1 MSEPMT
7 PPPVP
12 GQKKKMSALGWIAI
26 GCGAIAV
33 LAILAL
39 GGAAFI
45 GGRFLKNKAAEFE
58 KNPALAAAKLAVQ
71 ANPELEV
78 VESDADAGTLTI
90 KNTKT
95 GEVVTMN
102 AKDIQDGKLTFETK
116 EGTTTLDGSASGE
129 GGTLKVTNE
138 KGEEAVFGTSAGAPK
153 NLPSWVP
160 TYAGAT
166 IEGSYDATTAE
177 GRNAMFTLKSA
188 DSVDQVAEFYK
199 ARLEEAGLKVERSSY
214 ETDGSKTIM
223 LAGKTDDEKRTAN
236 VTISTGDGQTQAIVN
251 FGEKN

>member
-26 GCGAIAV
+26 GCGAIAIIG
-33 LAILAL
+33 ILAL

-58 KNPALAAAKLAVQ
+58 KNPTLAAAELVVQ

-78 VESDADAGTLTI
+78 VESDSDEGTLTI

-95 GEVVTMN
+95 GEVVTLN
-102 AKDIQDGKLTFETK
+102 AKDIEEGKLTFETK
-116 EGTTTLDGSASGE
+116 DGTTTIDGSSAEE
-129 GGTLKVTNE
+129 GGGIKVTDA
-138 KGEEAVFGTSAGAPK
+138 KGQETTFSAGAGAPR

-160 TYAGAT
+160 LYANAKV
-166 IEGSYDATTAE
+166 EGSYDATTAE
-177 GRNAMFTLKSA
+177 GRNAMFTVTSS
-188 DSVDQVAEFYK
+188 DSVDQLAEFYQSK
-199 ARLEEAGLKVERSSY
+199 LEAEGLKVERSSY
-214 ETDGSKTIM
+214 ETDGNKAIM
-223 LAGKTDDEKRTAN
+223 LVGKTDDDKRTVQVTVAAN
-236 VTISTGDGQTQAIVN
+236 DSQTQAMVN
-251 FGEKN
+251 FAEKN

>member
-1 MSEPMT
+1 MSQPMT
-7 PPPVP
+7 PEP

-45 GGRFLKNKAAEFE
+45 GGRMLKKQADKFE
-58 KNPALAAAKLAVQ
+58 NNPALAAAELMVK

-78 VESDADAGTLTI
+78 VKSDEDAGTLTI

-95 GEVVTMN
+95 GEVITMN
-102 AKDIQDGKLTFETK
+102 AKDIEEGKLTFETK
-116 EGTTTLDGSASGE
+116 DGTATFDGSQTAD
-129 GGTLKVTNE
+129 GGTLKVTTD
-138 KGEEAVFGTSAGAPK
+138 KGEEVQFGTTAGAPK

-160 TYAGAT
+160 MYGNAKVEGA
-166 IEGSYDATTAE
+166 YDATTAE
-177 GRNAMFTLKSA
+177 GRNAMFTVTSS
-188 DSVDQVAEFYK
+188 DSVDQVAAFYK
-199 ARLEEAGLKVERSSY
+199 SKLEGAGLKVEQSSY
-214 ETDGSKTIM
+214 ETDGQKTVM
-223 LAGKTDDEKRTAN
+223 LVGTTEGEKRTAS
-236 VTISTGDGQTQAIVN
+236 VTISSSDGQTQAMVN

>member
-1 MSEPMT
+1 MSDPMT
-7 PPPVP
+7 PPPAP

-26 GCGAIAV
+26 GCGAIAIIG
-33 LAILAL
+33 ILAL

-45 GGRFLKNKAAEFE
+45 GGRFLKNKAAEME
-58 KNPALAAAKLAVQ
+58 KNPTLAAAEWVVR
-71 ANPELEV
+71 ANPDLEV
-78 VESDADAGTLTI
+78 VESDSDEGTLTI

-102 AKDIQDGKLTFETK
+102 AKDIEEGKLTFETK
-116 EGTTTLDGSASGE
+116 DGTTTFDGSSSGE
-129 GGTLKVTNE
+129 GGTLKVTND
-138 KGEEAVFGTSAGAPK
+138 KGEETVFGTTAGAPK

-160 TYAGAT
+160 LYTGAK

-177 GRNAMFTLKSA
+177 GRNAMFTVSSS

-199 ARLEEAGLKVERSSY
+199 SQLEGAGLKVERSSY
-214 ETDGSKTIM
+214 ETDGQKTIM
-223 LAGKTDDEKRTAN
+223 LVGTTEDEKRTAN
-236 VTISTGDGQTQAIVN
+236 VTVSTGDGQTQAIVN

>member
-26 GCGAIAV
+26 GCGAIAI
-33 LAILAL
+33 LCILAL
-39 GGAAFI
+39 GGAAFL
-45 GGRFLKNKAAEFE
+45 GGRFLKHKAAEFE
-58 KNPALAAAKLAVQ
+58 KNPTLAAAKLVVQ

-78 VESDADAGTLTI
+78 VESDEDAGTLTI
-90 KNTKT
+90 KNSKT

-102 AKDIQDGKLTFETK
+102 AKDIEDGKLTFTTK
-116 EGTTTLDGSASGE
+116 EGTTTIDGSSTKE
-129 GGTLKVTNE
+129 GGTIQVTNE
-138 KGEEAVFGTSAGAPK
+138 KGEQAVFGATGGAPK

-166 IEGSYDATTAE
+166 IEGSYEATTAE
-177 GRNAMFTLKSA
+177 GRNATFTLKSA

-199 ARLEEAGLKVERSSY
+199 SELEGDGLKVERSSY
-214 ETDGSKTIM
+214 ETNGQKTIM
-223 LAGKTDDEKRTAN
+223 LVGKTDDDKRN
-236 VTISTGDGQTQAIVN
+236 VTVTVSNSEGQTQAMVN
-251 FGEKN
+251 FIEKN

>member
-1 MSEPMT
+1 MSDPMT
-7 PPPVP
+7 PPPAP

-26 GCGAIAV
+26 GCGAIAI

-58 KNPALAAAKLAVQ
+58 KNPTLAAAKVLVQ

-78 VESDADAGTLTI
+78 VESDEDAGTLTI

-95 GEVVTMN
+95 GEVITMN
-102 AKDIQDGKLTFETK
+102 AKDIEEGKLTFETK
-116 EGTTTLDGSASGE
+116 DGTTTIDGTSAAE
-129 GGTLKVTNE
+129 GGGIKVTDAQGQE
-138 KGEEAVFGTSAGAPK
+138 STFTAGAGAPK
-153 NLPSWVP
+153 NLPSWLPV
-160 TYAGAT
+160 YAGAKV
-166 IEGSYDATTAE
+166 EGSYDATTAE
-177 GRNAMFTLKSA
+177 GRNAMFTVTSS

-199 ARLEEAGLKVERSSY
+199 SQLEGAGLKVERSSY
-214 ETDGSKTIM
+214 ETDGQKTIM
-223 LAGKTDDEKRTAN
+223 LVGTTEDEKRTAN
-236 VTISTGDGQTQAIVN
+236 VTISTGDGQTQAMVN

>member
-26 GCGAIAV
+26 GCGAIAI
-33 LAILAL
+33 LCILAL

-45 GGRFLKNKAAEFE
+45 GGRFLKKQANKFE
-58 KNPALAAAKLAVQ
+58 QNPALAAAELAVR

-78 VESDADAGTLTI
+78 VESDADEGTLTI

-102 AKDIQDGKLTFETK
+102 AKDIEDGKLTFTTK

-160 TYAGAT
+160 VYSGAKV
-166 IEGSYDATTAE
+166 EGSYDATTAE
-177 GRNAMFTLKSA
+177 GRNAMFTVSSS
-188 DSVDQVAEFYK
+188 DSVDQVAEFYQSK
-199 ARLEEAGLKVERSSY
+199 LEGAGLKVERSSF
-214 ETDGSKTIM
+214 ETAGQKTVM
-223 LAGKTDDEKRTAN
+223 VVGKTEDEKRTAN
-236 VTISTGDGQTQAIVN
+236 VTVSSNEGKTQALVN